1 MMIMRTRIR
10 TLKAFA
16 GCLALTLTLVSWTC
30 PSTTTAY
37 VITAPNVVPI
47 GRQMKFL
54 RELTSDLVQAA
65 PGQLTPQQLAVSHEL
80 MYAWSH
86 AAATSAS
93 ATTTSMNRSHKPPQ
107 PPHEPTSECAAVQV
121 ELLLKRVID
130 ERMAGNLDAA
140 LDTNDYNCL
149 LEGWARSGLGEAA
162 ALRTEQ
168 ILEVMQQQ
176 GPTPNLSSFKACLMA
191 WRQANVPYAALR
203 AQRILDWMIRLHQD
217 ENAQQAS
224 LPDADCFDIVLQLTS
239 RSGHAQAPQQ
249 TERVLMSMH
258 QLYRRTGLDK
268 VKPRHSSFNAVL
280 LAWSKS
286 KWSTETLT
294 HMTKLLSVM
303 ELAAESDPLVGPD
316 AVSYNIVMST
326 LAKQPNVILAAA
338 QADALL
344 RHIVTLYQKQSERQ
358 SGRYGPSFC
367 PEPLLFNIAIGLW
380 AKSGTTG
387 SYRKARSILQKQLSL
402 AREPGSAVAMPDIVG
417 WTSVLTCCAA
427 EPGHAQERDRAFQAA
442 IATYRQLKSLDGGT
456 VSANYVT
463 YGTMLKAC
471 AKLHPIKSPLRET
484 WARRVFADAVSAGCV
499 GDMVV
504 SKLREA
510 VPHEVYRELLQGHSR
525 HKLPAAWTMNVCEQ
539 SEFRYRQAKRGGK
552 RAEV

>member
-1 MMIMRTRIR
+1 M
-10 TLKAFA
+10 
-16 GCLALTLTLVSWTC
+16 
-30 PSTTTAY
+30 AY
-37 VITAPNVVPI
+37 VITVPNVVPV

-54 RELTSDLVQAA
+54 KELTSDLVQAA

-86 AAATSAS
+86 AAS
-93 ATTTSMNRSHKPPQ
+93 ATTTSHRSNHHQRPNN
-107 PPHEPTSECAAVQV
+107 HPTSECAAVQV

-130 ERMAGNLDAA
+130 ERLAGNLDAE
-140 LDTNDYNCL
+140 LDTQDYNCL

-191 WRQANVPYAALR
+191 WRQASVPYAALR
-203 AQRILDWMIRLHQD
+203 AQRILDWMIRLHYQD
-217 ENAQQAS
+217 ENVPA

-239 RSGHAQAPQQ
+239 LSGHEQAPQQ
-249 TERVLMSMH
+249 AERVLMSMH
-258 QLYRRTGLDK
+258 QLYRRTGLEK

-280 LAWSKS
+280 SAWSKS
-286 KWSTETLT
+286 TWSTETLNRV
-294 HMTKLLSVM
+294 TKLLSVM

-326 LAKQPNVILAAA
+326 LAKQPNVLLAAA

-344 RHIVTLYQKQSERQ
+344 RHIVTLYKKQSERRQ
-358 SGRYGPSFC
+358 SGNYSPSFC

-380 AKSGTTG
+380 AKSGITC
-387 SYRKARSILQKQLSL
+387 SYRKARSILEKQLAL

-427 EPGHAQERDRAFQAA
+427 EPGHAEERDRALQAA
-442 IATYRQLKSLDGGT
+442 IATYRQLKALDGGT

-471 AKLHPIKSPLRET
+471 AKLHPIKSPLRQK
-484 WARRVFADAVSAGCV
+484 WASEVFADAVAAGCV

-525 HKLPAAWTMNVCEQ
+525 HKLPAEWTMNVCEQ
-539 SEFRYRQAKRGGK
+539 SEFRYKQAKRGGK

>member
-1 MMIMRTRIR
+1 MMMNMRRRIR

-16 GCLALTLTLVSWTC
+16 GCLALTLPIWTC
-30 PSTTTAY
+30 LPTSMAY
-37 VITAPNVVPI
+37 VITVPNVVPV

-54 RELTSDLVQAA
+54 KELTSDLVQAT

-86 AAATSAS
+86 AAS
-93 ATTTSMNRSHKPPQ
+93 ATTTSHRSNHQKRPNK
-107 PPHEPTSECAAVQV
+107 HPTSECAAVQV

-130 ERMAGNLDAA
+130 ERWAGNLDAE
-140 LDTNDYNCL
+140 LDTQDYNCL

-191 WRQANVPYAALR
+191 WRQASVPYAALR
-203 AQRILDWMIRLHQD
+203 AQRILDWMIRLHYQD
-217 ENAQQAS
+217 EYVPA

-239 RSGHAQAPQQ
+239 RSGHEQAPQQ
-249 TERVLMSMH
+249 AERVLMSMH
-258 QLYRRTGLDK
+258 QLYRRTGLEK

-280 LAWSKS
+280 SAWSKS
-286 KWSTETLT
+286 TWSTETLNRV
-294 HMTKLLSVM
+294 TKLLSVM

-326 LAKQPNVILAAA
+326 LARQPNVLLAAA

-344 RHIVTLYQKQSERQ
+344 RHIVTLYKKQSERP
-358 SGRYGPSFC
+358 SGHYSPSFC

-380 AKSGTTG
+380 AKSGITC
-387 SYRKARSILQKQLSL
+387 SYRKARSILEKQLAL

-427 EPGHAQERDRAFQAA
+427 ESGHAEERDRALQAA
-442 IATYRQLKSLDGGT
+442 IATYRQLKALDGGA

-471 AKLHPIKSPLRET
+471 AKLHPIKSPLRQK
-484 WARRVFADAVSAGCV
+484 WASEVFADAVAAGCV

-525 HKLPAAWTMNVCEQ
+525 HKFPAEWTMNVCEQ
-539 SEFRYRQAKRGGK
+539 SEFRYKQAKRGGK

>member
-1 MMIMRTRIR
+1 
-10 TLKAFA
+10 
-16 GCLALTLTLVSWTC
+16 
-30 PSTTTAY
+30 
-37 VITAPNVVPI
+37 
-47 GRQMKFL
+47 
-54 RELTSDLVQAA
+54 
-65 PGQLTPQQLAVSHEL
+65 LTPQQLAVSHEL

-86 AAATSAS
+86 AAATSRSHSRSKQQQPNHPSA
-93 ATTTSMNRSHKPPQ
+93 ATTTTTTT
-107 PPHEPTSECAAVQV
+107 TSSTECVAAVQV

-130 ERMAGNLDAA
+130 ERLAGNLGAE

-176 GPTPNLSSFKACLMA
+176 GPTPDLSSFKACLMA

-203 AQRILDWMIRLHQD
+203 AQRILDWMIRLHHQD
-217 ENAQQAS
+217 ENAQA

-239 RSGHAQAPQQ
+239 RSGHEQAPQQ

-280 LAWSKS
+280 SAWSKS
-286 KWSTETLT
+286 IWSAETLI
-294 HMTKLLSVM
+294 HVTKLLSVM

-344 RHIVTLYQKQSERQ
+344 RHIVTLYHQQSERHSNPSPQ
-358 SGRYGPSFC
+358 QQRTSFRPPSFV

-380 AKSGTTG
+380 AKSGITG
-387 SYRKARSILQKQLSL
+387 SYRKARSILEKQLAL

-417 WTSVLTCCAA
+417 WTSVLSCCAA
-427 EPGHAQERDRAFQAA
+427 EPGHAEERDRALQAA
-442 IATYRQLKSLDGGT
+442 IATYRQLKSLECST

-471 AKLHPIKSPLRET
+471 AKLHPIKSPLRQK
-484 WARRVFADAVSAGCV
+484 WASLVFADAIAAGCV

-510 VPHEVYRELLQGHSR
+510 VPHEVYRELMQGHSR

-539 SEFRYRQAKRGGK
+539 SEFRYKQAKRGGK